1 MFVFS
6 ILVRQDLGHSCA
18 RTCCTAQCPSA
29 RLGSWQTLDILYRA
43 GFITTFLVV
52 SITITSTPS
61 LSGPPLVCLTLVLS
75 PDIRILAAA
84 PRSFWEIT
92 LQTFLKQLCS
102 VLRCRTH
109 SFRVRFQTF
118 MHILVFGSY
127 VVSKVCFKLQKPITV
142 THLDLLNIRK
152 YVVRPVCYTQLLSTQ
167 IYSGLLI
174 SYYQQFSPAKIQ
186 KVRFG
191 EENFSFLGFFF
202 FFLTAQGFGFALVIN
217 TGLWFFYQ

>member
-1 MFVFS
+1 MWILRFSSRDKLFCPLWLFLSAFRTIVKSTRDVCFLYSRAVGPRSFVFQDMLHRS
-6 ILVRQDLGHSCA
+6 ISFSKTGIMVDA
-18 RTCCTAQCPSA
+18 RHF
-29 RLGSWQTLDILYRA
+29 ILFRVHNV
-43 GFITTFLVV
+43 LVV

-61 LSGPPLVCLTLVLS
+61 LSGPPLVCLTPVLS

-142 THLDLLNIRK
+142 THLDLLNTRK
-152 YVVRPVCYTQLLSTQ
+152 YVVCPVCYTQLLST
-167 IYSGLLI
+167 
-174 SYYQQFSPAKIQ
+174 
-186 KVRFG
+186 
-191 EENFSFLGFFF
+191 
-202 FFLTAQGFGFALVIN
+202 
-217 TGLWFFYQ
+217 

>member
-18 RTCCTAQCPSA
+18 RTCCTAQCLSA
-29 RLGSWQTLDILYRA
+29 RLRSWQTLDILYCA
-43 GFITTFLVV
+43 GFMMSFLIV

-61 LSGPPLVCLTLVLS
+61 LSGPPLVCLTPVLS
-75 PDIRILAAA
+75 SDIRILAAA
-84 PRSFWEIT
+84 PRSFWEIA

-142 THLDLLNIRK
+142 IHLDLLNIRK
-152 YVVRPVCYTQLLSTQ
+152 YVVCPVCYTQLLPTQ

-174 SYYQQFSPAKIQ
+174 SYHQQFSPAKIQ

-191 EENFSFLGFFF
+191 EEIFSSLGF